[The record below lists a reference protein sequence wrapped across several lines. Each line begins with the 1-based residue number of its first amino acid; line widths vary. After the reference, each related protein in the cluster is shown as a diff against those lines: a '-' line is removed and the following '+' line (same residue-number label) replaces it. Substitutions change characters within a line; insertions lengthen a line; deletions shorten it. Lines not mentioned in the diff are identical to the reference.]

1 MIVPLKQVGSV
12 YSYNSNSLLR
22 HCTHKLFSPEQ
33 HTQMECTKKFATRFI
48 PIFVHVKK
56 KPKNNQV
63 NKTEISELVSENY
76 K

>member
-1 MIVPLKQVGSV
+1 
-12 YSYNSNSLLR
+12 
-22 HCTHKLFSPEQ
+22 
-33 HTQMECTKKFATRFI
+33 MECTKKFATRFI